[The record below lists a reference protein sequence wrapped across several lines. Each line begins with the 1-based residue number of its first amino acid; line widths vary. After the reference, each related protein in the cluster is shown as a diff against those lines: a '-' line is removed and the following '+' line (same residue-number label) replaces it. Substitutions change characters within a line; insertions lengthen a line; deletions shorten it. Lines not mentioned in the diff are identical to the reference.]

1 MGVGFSGASQKL
13 PGAGP
18 NHLLRAWVIR
28 GGTGADVGPDR
39 RLIIRAQAGDLR
51 AFEQVLR
58 AIEPP
63 LRGYLGRLVG
73 AHADDV
79 LQETF
84 LRIWRGLGWLRDPDL
99 FSAWAY
105 RIATREAQRAMRR
118 EGKREE
124 MRADESALETLQA
137 SFADPALRL
146 DAERCLAQVSPRA
159 RVVLVAHYFE
169 GLSLEEVTAV
179 AEAPLGTVKSRLAS
193 GLAQLRALMGAT
205 R

>member
-1 MGVGFSGASQKL
+1 
-13 PGAGP
+13 
-18 NHLLRAWVIR
+18 
-28 GGTGADVGPDR
+28 VGPDR
-39 RLIIRAQAGDLR
+39 RLILRAQAGDLQ

-58 AIEPP
+58 EIEPP
-63 LRGYLGRLVG
+63 LRRYLGRLIG
-73 AHADDV
+73 ANADDV

-124 MRADESALETLQA
+124 TRADDSALDTLQA
-137 SFADPALRL
+137 PFADPAARL

-169 GLSLEEVTAV
+169 GFSLEDV
-179 AEAPLGTVKSRLAS
+179 AAATGTPLGTVKSRLAS
-193 GLAQLRALMGAT
+193 GLAQLRALMGAA